1 LRTADVIGRYAAS
14 RTEIIYALYIS
25 NS

>member
-14 RTEIIYALYIS
+14 STEIIYALYIS